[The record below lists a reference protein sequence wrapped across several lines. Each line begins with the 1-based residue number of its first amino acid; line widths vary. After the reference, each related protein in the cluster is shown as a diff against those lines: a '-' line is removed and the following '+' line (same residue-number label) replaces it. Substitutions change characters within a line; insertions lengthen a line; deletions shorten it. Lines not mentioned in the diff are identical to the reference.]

1 MHLKEKL
8 MGKKNKS
15 LVFHFLPKANQLL
28 CRSFSSGLS
37 STMGNEA
44 STTAS
49 TVIQNIQTNVGDQ
62 MDRVNRIVGEK
73 KNGAAGAGAATNGGS
88 AKAAADNGATIIE
101 GPTLTEP
108 QVEGTY
114 DQEPNVVWLVE
125 NHWVWE
131 RPTIYR
137 GFESVRQKLEFVW
150 HVSFFTYVKLDYIAS
165 AWAEVTLE
173 FKLTWA

>member
-1 MHLKEKL
+1 
-8 MGKKNKS
+8 
-15 LVFHFLPKANQLL
+15 
-28 CRSFSSGLS
+28 
-37 STMGNEA
+37 MGNEA

-114 DQEPNVVWLVE
+114 DQEPNVV
-125 NHWVWE
+125 
-131 RPTIYR
+131 
-137 GFESVRQKLEFVW
+137 
-150 HVSFFTYVKLDYIAS
+150 
-165 AWAEVTLE
+165 
-173 FKLTWA
+173 